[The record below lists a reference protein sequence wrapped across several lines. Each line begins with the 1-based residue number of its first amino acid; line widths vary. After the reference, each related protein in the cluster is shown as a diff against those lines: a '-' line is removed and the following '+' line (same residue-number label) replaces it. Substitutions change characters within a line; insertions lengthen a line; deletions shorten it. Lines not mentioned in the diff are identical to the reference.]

1 MKITVEEKF
10 RRTDLEKE
18 FKKAQKMGYI
28 TSIASLPERSGIE
41 INLPANIHP
50 DQANRIV
57 SYIQNKYKFHTCFYV
72 KKNNIKVF
80 YLHK

>member
-1 MKITVEEKF
+1 MKITAEEKF

-28 TSIASLPERSGIE
+28 TSISQMPERSGIE
-41 INLPANIHP
+41 INLPANINQ
-50 DQANRIV
+50 DQANRIA

-72 KKNNIKVF
+72 KKHNIKVF
-80 YLHK
+80 YLHE